1 MSLLADAQVAGVPG
15 AKRLRWMPSAGGVFS
30 VGVLV
35 LVGLLVGVPT
45 LAVLVMSLRQGLPG
59 QARPLTLANYA
70 EVFADP
76 FTGHVMS
83 NTLSFA
89 VLAILV
95 TLLFAVPL
103 VWLVTRTDLPG
114 KETIY
119 VLMTIGILIPVF
131 LRVIGWILLFS
142 PQIGLVN
149 QALMNMLGLGEAP
162 FSLYNVVGM
171 AITQGISFVPAAFF
185 MLVAAYRAIDPA
197 LEEAAYTSGANRL
210 KTVLRINLP
219 LTLPAILGVM
229 VYLLMTAISVFETPA
244 LLGLPSRTFVLSSA
258 IYFAVTPQTGLPKYG
273 LAATYG
279 LIMMALGILA
289 SYLYFRVVREGKKY
303 AVISGKGYR
312 PRMLELGRWKW
323 VAIAFVAFYFA
334 LEIFLPFGALL
345 WASLLPYLQV
355 PSLAALKDVSLNNYF
370 SLPNYVTITPIINT
384 ILLVLA
390 APTLTMVISLAI
402 SWIVVRSRSAVR
414 GPLDT
419 LAFLPHAIPSII
431 FAVALA
437 WLALSYRTWL
447 PIYGSLII
455 IILAHTISHLA
466 YGTRTMN
473 SAMIQVHSELEEAGK
488 LSGAN
493 SFQVFRRILL
503 PLVSGAVFNA
513 WLWLALLSYREVT
526 MALVLY
532 APSTEVLATLVWKL
546 WGSSWVPQVSALG
559 VLLIIIVTAIVFVLR
574 SVFVRLHRGAAL
586 SS

>member
-1 MSLLADAQVAGVPG
+1 VSIAADTRVTAAPRAHRLL
-15 AKRLRWMPSAGGVFS
+15 RLPSAEGLFS
-30 VGVLV
+30 AGVLV
-35 LVGLLVGVPT
+35 LVGVLVGIPT

-59 QARPLTLANYA
+59 QARPLTLANFA
-70 EVFADP
+70 EVFSDP
-76 FTGHVMS
+76 FTAHVMG
-83 NTLSFA
+83 NTLAFA
-89 VLAILV
+89 AAAIGV

-142 PQIGLVN
+142 PQIGIVN
-149 QALMNMLGLGEAP
+149 QALMAALGLSEP
-162 FSLYNVVGM
+162 PLNLYNVIGM
-171 AITQGISFVPAAFF
+171 AVTQGVSFVPAAFF
-185 MLVAAYRAIDPA
+185 MIVAAYRAIDPA
-197 LEEAAYTSGANRL
+197 LEEAAYTSGASRL
-210 KTVLRINLP
+210 QTVLRVNLP
-219 LTLPAILGVM
+219 LTLPAILGVT

-279 LIMMALGILA
+279 LIMMALGLLA
-289 SYLYFRVVREGKKY
+289 SYLYFRVVSESKKY

-312 PRMLELGRWKW
+312 PRLLELGRWKW
-323 VAIAFVAFYFA
+323 LGLGFVAFYFA
-334 LEIFLPFGALL
+334 LEIFLPLAALL

-355 PSLAALKDVSLNNYF
+355 PSPAALREVSLNNYLA
-370 SLPNYVTITPIINT
+370 LPNYVSWTPILNT
-384 ILLVLA
+384 IILVLA
-390 APTLTMVISLAI
+390 APTLTMLLSLAC
-402 SWIVVRSRSAVR
+402 SWVVVRSRSAVR

-419 LAFLPHAIPSII
+419 LAFLPHAIPSIV

-437 WLALSYRTWL
+437 WLALSYRSWL
-447 PIYGSLII
+447 PIYGSIVI

-473 SAMIQVHSELEEAGK
+473 STMIQVHSELEEAGR

-493 SFQVFRRILL
+493 ALQVFYRILL
-503 PLVSGAVFNA
+503 PLVSPAIFNA
-513 WLWLALLSYREVT
+513 WLWLALLSSREVT

-532 APSTEVLATLVWKL
+532 APSTEVLTTLVWKM
-546 WGSSWVPQVSALG
+546 WGSSWIGPVSALG
-559 VLLIIIVTAIVFVLR
+559 VILIAVVTAIVFVLR
-574 SVFVRLHRGAAL
+574 SMFTRFYRGAAL
-586 SS
+586 SG

>member
-1 MSLLADAQVAGVPG
+1 MSIAADTRVTAAPRAHRLL
-15 AKRLRWMPSAGGVFS
+15 RLPSAEGLFS
-30 VGVLV
+30 AGVLV
-35 LVGLLVGVPT
+35 LVGVLVGIPT

-59 QARPLTLANYA
+59 QARPLTLANFA
-70 EVFADP
+70 EVFSDP
-76 FTGHVMS
+76 FTAHVMG
-83 NTLSFA
+83 NTLAFA
-89 VLAILV
+89 AAAIGV

-142 PQIGLVN
+142 PQIGIVN
-149 QALMNMLGLGEAP
+149 QALMAALGLSEP
-162 FSLYNVVGM
+162 PLNLYNVIGM
-171 AITQGISFVPAAFF
+171 AVTQGVSFVPAAFF
-185 MLVAAYRAIDPA
+185 MIVAAYRAIDPA
-197 LEEAAYTSGANRL
+197 LEEAAYTSGASRL
-210 KTVLRINLP
+210 QTVLRVNLP
-219 LTLPAILGVM
+219 LTLPAILGVT

-279 LIMMALGILA
+279 LIMMALGLLA
-289 SYLYFRVVREGKKY
+289 SYLYFRVVSESKKY

-312 PRMLELGRWKW
+312 PRLLELGRWKW
-323 VAIAFVAFYFA
+323 LGLGFVAFYFA
-334 LEIFLPFGALL
+334 LEIFLPLAALL

-355 PSLAALKDVSLNNYF
+355 PSPAALREVSLNNYLA
-370 SLPNYVTITPIINT
+370 LPNYVSWTPILNT
-384 ILLVLA
+384 IILVLA
-390 APTLTMVISLAI
+390 APTLTMLLSLAC
-402 SWIVVRSRSAVR
+402 SWVVVRSRSAVR

-419 LAFLPHAIPSII
+419 LAFLPHAIPSIV

-437 WLALSYRTWL
+437 WLALSYRSWL
-447 PIYGSLII
+447 PIYGSIVI

-473 SAMIQVHSELEEAGK
+473 STMIQVHSELEEAGR

-493 SFQVFRRILL
+493 ALQVFYRILL
-503 PLVSGAVFNA
+503 PLVSPAIFNA
-513 WLWLALLSYREVT
+513 WLWLALLSSREVT

-532 APSTEVLATLVWKL
+532 APSTEVLTTLVWKM
-546 WGSSWVPQVSALG
+546 WGSSWIGPVSALG
-559 VLLIIIVTAIVFVLR
+559 VILIAVVTAIVFVLR
-574 SVFVRLHRGAAL
+574 SMFTRFYRGAAL
-586 SS
+586 SG

>member
-1 MSLLADAQVAGVPG
+1 VSVAADTRIGRVPVVTRIFRPG
-15 AKRLRWMPSAGGVFS
+15 AGGIFS
-30 VGVLV
+30 GAVVV
-35 LVGLLVGVPT
+35 VVGLLVGIPT
-45 LAVLVMSLRQGLPG
+45 LAVLVMSLRTGLPG
-59 QARPLTLANYA
+59 QARPLTLANFQ
-70 EVFADP
+70 EVFTDS
-76 FTGHVMS
+76 FTYSVMG
-83 NTLSFA
+83 NTLAFSA
-89 VLAILV
+89 CAILV
-95 TLLFAVPL
+95 SLLFAVPL
-103 VWLVTRTDLPG
+103 VWLITRTDLPG

-149 QALMNMLGLGEAP
+149 QALMALFGLSEPP
-162 FSLYNVVGM
+162 FSLYNIAGM
-171 AITQGISFVPAAFF
+171 AITQGISFVPGAFF

-197 LEEAAYTSGANRL
+197 LEEAAYTSGASRL
-210 KTVLRINLP
+210 KTFLRVNLP
-219 LTLPAILGVM
+219 LTLPAVLGVM

-258 IYFAVTPQTGLPKYG
+258 IYFAVTPQVGLPKYG
-273 LAATYG
+273 LGATYG
-279 LIMMALGILA
+279 LIMMALGLIA
-289 SYLYFRVVREGKKY
+289 SYFYFRVVSEAKKY

-312 PRMLELGRWKW
+312 PRMIELGRWKW
-323 VAIAFVAFYFA
+323 AGIAFVALYFA
-334 LEIFLPFGALL
+334 LEIFLPLGALL

-355 PSLAALKDVSLNNYF
+355 PSAAALSQVSLANYF
-370 SLPNYVTITPIINT
+370 SLPNYVSLTPIVNT
-384 ILLVLA
+384 LLLIVA
-390 APTLTMVISLAI
+390 APTLTMALSLAV
-402 SWIVVRSRSAVR
+402 SWIVVRSRSSMR

-419 LAFLPHAIPSII
+419 LAFLPHAIPAIV

-437 WLALSYRTWL
+437 WLALAYRTWL
-447 PIYGSLII
+447 PIYGSIVI

-473 SAMIQVHSELEEAGK
+473 STMIQVHSELEEAGK

-493 SFQVFRRILL
+493 PLQVFFKILL
-503 PLVSGAVFNA
+503 PLVAGAVFNA

-532 APSTEVLATLVWKL
+532 SPSTEVLATLVWKL

-559 VLLIIIVTAIVFVLR
+559 VLLIVIVTAVVLVLR
-574 SVFVRLHRGAAL
+574 SVFTRLQRGTAL

>member
-1 MSLLADAQVAGVPG
+1 VSIAADTRITAVPRTQRLLRP
-15 AKRLRWMPSAGGVFS
+15 PSAEGLFS

-35 LVGLLVGVPT
+35 LVGALVGIPT

-59 QARPLTLANYA
+59 QARPLTLANFA
-70 EVFADP
+70 AVFGDP
-76 FTGHVMS
+76 FTAHVMG
-83 NTLSFA
+83 NTLAFA
-89 VLAILV
+89 AAAIGV

-142 PQIGLVN
+142 PQIGIVN
-149 QALMNMLGLGEAP
+149 QALMAAFGLSEP
-162 FSLYNVVGM
+162 PLSLYNVIGM
-171 AITQGISFVPAAFF
+171 AVTQGISFVPAAFF
-185 MLVAAYRAIDPA
+185 MIVAAYRAIDPA
-197 LEEAAYTSGANRL
+197 LEEAAYTSGASRL
-210 KTVLRINLP
+210 QTVLRINLP
-219 LTLPAILGVM
+219 LTLPAILGVT

-279 LIMMALGILA
+279 LIMMALGLLA
-289 SYLYFRVVREGKKY
+289 SYLYFRVVSESKKY

-312 PRMLELGRWKW
+312 PRLLELGRWKW
-323 VAIAFVAFYFA
+323 LGLAFVAFYFA
-334 LEIFLPFGALL
+334 LEIFLPLAALL

-355 PSLAALKDVSLNNYF
+355 PSPAALREVSLNNYLA
-370 SLPNYVTITPIINT
+370 LPNYVSWTPILNT
-384 ILLVLA
+384 IILVLA
-390 APTLTMVISLAI
+390 APTLTMLISLAC
-402 SWIVVRSRSAVR
+402 SWVVVRSRSAVR
-414 GPLDT
+414 GPLDI
-419 LAFLPHAIPSII
+419 LAFLPHAIPAIV

-437 WLALSYRTWL
+437 WLALSYRSWL
-447 PIYGSLII
+447 PIYGSIVII
-455 IILAHTISHLA
+455 VLAHTISHLA

-473 SAMIQVHSELEEAGK
+473 STMIQVHSELEEAGR

-493 SFQVFRRILL
+493 ALQVFCRILL
-503 PLVSGAVFNA
+503 PLVTPAVFNA

-532 APSTEVLATLVWKL
+532 APSTEVLTTLVWKM
-546 WGSSWVPQVSALG
+546 WGSSWIGPVSALG
-559 VLLIIIVTAIVFVLR
+559 VILIAVVTAVVFVLR
-574 SVFVRLHRGAAL
+574 SAFTRFYRGAAL
-586 SS
+586 SG

>member
-1 MSLLADAQVAGVPG
+1 VSTLADTRPAGIPFVQ
-15 AKRLRWMPSAGGVFS
+15 RLRRLPTPGGIFS

-45 LAVLVMSLRQGLPG
+45 LAILIMTLRQGLPG
-59 QARPLTLANYA
+59 QARPLTLANFA

-76 FTGHVMS
+76 FTFQVLG
-83 NTLSFA
+83 NTLGFA
-89 VLAILV
+89 AVAILI
-95 TLLFAVPL
+95 TLVFAVPL

-114 KETIY
+114 KEAIY
-119 VLMTIGILIPVF
+119 VLMAIGILTPVF

-149 QALMNMLGLGEAP
+149 QALMGAFGLSEPP

-171 AITQGISFVPAAFF
+171 AITQGIAFVPAAFF
-185 MLVAAYRAIDPA
+185 MLVAAYHAIDPA
-197 LEEAAYTSGANRL
+197 LEEAAYTSGASRW
-210 KTVLRINLP
+210 KTILHVNVP

-229 VYLLMTAISVFETPA
+229 IYLLMTAISVFETPA

-279 LIMMALGILA
+279 LIMMALGLLS
-289 SYLYFRVVREGKKY
+289 SYLYFRVVSQGKKY

-312 PRMLELGRWKW
+312 PRLLELGRWKAAA
-323 VAIAFVAFYFA
+323 VAFVVFYFA
-334 LEIFLPFGALL
+334 LELFLPFAAIL

-355 PSLAALKDVSLNNYF
+355 PSAAALRDISLNNYLA
-370 SLPNYVTITPIINT
+370 LPTYVGITPILNT
-384 ILLVLA
+384 LALVVA
-390 APTLTMVISLAI
+390 APTLTVILSLAV
-402 SWIVVRSRSAVR
+402 SWIVVRSRYAVR

-419 LAFLPHAIPSII
+419 IAFLPHAIPAIV

-437 WLALSYRTWL
+437 WLALTYRTWL
-447 PIYGSLII
+447 PLYGTIVLII
-455 IILAHTISHLA
+455 VAHTISQLA

-473 SAMIQVHSELEEAGK
+473 STMIQVHSELEEAGQ
-488 LSGAN
+488 LSGA
-493 SFQVFRRILL
+493 SPFQVFWRILV
-503 PLVSGAVFNA
+503 PLVSGAVFNV

-532 APSTEVLATLVWKL
+532 SPQSEVLSTLVWKL
-546 WGSSWVPQVSALG
+546 WASSGVPQVAALG
-559 VLLIIIVTAIVFVLR
+559 VILITIVAVIVLALR
-574 SVFVRLHRGAAL
+574 SVFLRAQRATAL
-586 SS
+586 G